1 MMGCVVRIV
10 VRPELPGDR
19 PRVEELVRCA
29 FGRPEE
35 AALVAAVRGSEGV
48 LSLVAECDGLVAG
61 HILFSPVTIGGRAGP
76 WLGLGPLAV
85 DPALQG
91 RGIGT
96 RLGEDGIRACRDE
109 GAEVVIVVG
118 HPTYYPRFGFVPAGP
133 LGMTVGDGY
142 AGPAL
147 MVMELAPG
155 ALGGLTGPVE
165 YLRAFD
171 GV

>member
-1 MMGCVVRIV
+1 MMGSVVQIV
-10 VRPELPGDR
+10 VRPERPEDR
-19 PRVEELVRCA
+19 GRVEEVVRCA
-29 FGRPEE
+29 FGRSEE
-35 AALVAAVRGSEGV
+35 AALVAAVCGGAGV
-48 LSLVAECDGLVAG
+48 FSLVAECDGLVAG

-76 WLGLGPLAV
+76 WSGLGPLAV

-96 RLGEDGIRACRDE
+96 RLGEDGIRACRDD

-133 LGMTVGDGY
+133 LGMTGDDGY

-155 ALGGLTGPVE
+155 ALRGLTGSVE
-165 YLRAFD
+165 YLPAFH